1 MGSNAEPEESRTI
14 QSVERTLEILEALK
28 QLNGARLSELSE
40 LTGMSHSSI
49 HHYLMSL
56 QKHGYVVKYGNTYD
70 VSVRFFSLGGY
81 ARHRRKIYQDSRD
94 RINDLAAE
102 TGETARLVIEHDGHC
117 ITVYQTT
124 DEGADQS
131 QTYAGFEE
139 SPHSTAAGKAILAE
153 LSREEV
159 ESIVEYHGLPARTE
173 NTIVDEDELYEELE
187 RVRSN
192 GYAVDD
198 QECFEGLFC
207 IADSVRTS
215 DGNVL
220 GAISVSAPVDRIDR
234 QEFLEEVTPLLNNT
248 TGVLEISHT
257 YSYWEDN

>member
-1 MGSNAEPEESRTI
+1 MLFRS
-14 QSVERTLEILEALK
+14 
-28 QLNGARLSELSE
+28 
-40 LTGMSHSSI
+40 
-49 HHYLMSL
+49 
-56 QKHGYVVKYGNTYD
+56 
-70 VSVRFFSLGGY
+70 
-81 ARHRRKIYQDSRD
+81 
-94 RINDLAAE
+94 
-102 TGETARLVIEHDGHC
+102 VIEHDGHC
-117 ITVYQTT
+117 ITVYQAT
-124 DEGADQS
+124 DEGVDQS